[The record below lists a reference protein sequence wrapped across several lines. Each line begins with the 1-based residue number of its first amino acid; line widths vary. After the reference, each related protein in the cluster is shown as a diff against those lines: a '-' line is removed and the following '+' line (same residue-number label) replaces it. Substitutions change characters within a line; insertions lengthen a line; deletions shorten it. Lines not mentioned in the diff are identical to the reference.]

1 MKTWKIVLI
10 SIAAGIISSFAGYK
24 FFSKKLEREIILNE
38 KIPAQ
43 FAQYRP
49 QNTIAGLPD
58 FTYAAE
64 MAVPAVVHIKTAA
77 IERQEFSDDFL
88 FPFYDFFNLT
98 PKFFKEYPIVGS
110 GSGVI
115 ITKDGYILTNNHVV
129 NNAQKIIV
137 TLNDKREYKAKVVGT
152 DPNTDLALLKI
163 DATDLPYL
171 PFGNSNELKVGHWV
185 LAVGNPYNLTS
196 TVTAGIVSAK
206 ARNINI
212 LKSASA
218 IESFI
223 QTDAAV
229 NPGNSGGALVNLNGE
244 LVGIIT
250 AIASTNG
257 AFTGYSFAIPSNL
270 ARKVAQD
277 LMEFGV
283 VQRAYF
289 GASIVEVNA
298 EIAKK
303 FGLDVTQGVYIQEV
317 FPEGSA
323 YDAGIDAGDVIV
335 KVDSLDITNTS
346 QFLEIIAEKRPSDK
360 IQVTIKR
367 GNHLLTKTVTLK
379 NRTGQT
385 SFIQKNQF
393 TSSTLL
399 GATFEPASSEELRKL
414 RLDHGIKIVKLKDG
428 ILKRIGIKEGFI
440 ITKVNGN
447 DVYSLEDLEK
457 AFSNSGNIFIEGAY
471 PNGMR
476 AYYGFNL

>member
-1 MKTWKIVLI
+1 M
-10 SIAAGIISSFAGYK
+10 
-24 FFSKKLEREIILNE
+24 
-38 KIPAQ
+38 
-43 FAQYRP
+43 
-49 QNTIAGLPD
+49 
-58 FTYAAE
+58 
-64 MAVPAVVHIKTAA
+64 
-77 IERQEFSDDFL
+77 
-88 FPFYDFFNLT
+88 
-98 PKFFKEYPIVGS
+98 
-110 GSGVI
+110 
-115 ITKDGYILTNNHVV
+115 
-129 NNAQKIIV
+129 
-137 TLNDKREYKAKVVGT
+137 
-152 DPNTDLALLKI
+152 
-163 DATDLPYL
+163 
-171 PFGNSNELKVGHWV
+171 
-185 LAVGNPYNLTS
+185 AVGNPYNLTS

-476 AYYGFNL
+476 AYYGFNLRFKSF